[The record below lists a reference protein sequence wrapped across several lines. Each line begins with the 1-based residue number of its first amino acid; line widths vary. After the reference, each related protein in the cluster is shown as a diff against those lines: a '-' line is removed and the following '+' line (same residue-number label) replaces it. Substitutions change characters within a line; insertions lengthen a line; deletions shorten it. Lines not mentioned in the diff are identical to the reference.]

1 MELRLATSYD
11 KNIILQFYK
20 DGSEK
25 LKAEGVDQWQKEKI
39 PNLDNFDDLTKNNEL
54 FVLEDKGQVVST
66 VIIKK
71 YDFDY
76 ENNMDGRWI
85 SNYPYIAIHR
95 VATGNEYRSN
105 GYGKS
110 ILLSC
115 EDYAKRNN
123 IKSLRIDT
131 HRNNKSM
138 QRLIKKL
145 NYTYC
150 GIVYVNGTDER
161 FAFEKI
167 LED

>member
-1 MELRLATSYD
+1 MELRLAENID
-11 KNIILQFYK
+11 KNIILQFYRE
-20 DGSEK
+20 GSQK
-25 LKAEGVDQWQKEKI
+25 LKEEGVDQWQKDKI
-39 PNLDNFDDLTKNNEL
+39 PNLDKFEDLIRNDEL
-54 FVLEDKGQVVST
+54 YVLEDNGQVVST

-71 YDFDY
+71 YDCDY
-76 ENNMDGRWI
+76 EDNMTGKWI
-85 SNYPYIAIHR
+85 SNYDYIAIHR
-95 VATGNEYRSN
+95 VATGNKYRSK

-110 ILLSC
+110 VLLFC

-138 QRLIKKL
+138 QRLIKRL

-150 GIVYVNGTDER
+150 GIVYINGTDER